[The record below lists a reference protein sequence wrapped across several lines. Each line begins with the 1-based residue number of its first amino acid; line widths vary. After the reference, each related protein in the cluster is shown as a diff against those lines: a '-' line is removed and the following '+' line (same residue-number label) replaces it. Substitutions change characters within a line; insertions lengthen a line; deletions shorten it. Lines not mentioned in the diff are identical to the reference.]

1 MWFNRLRH
9 RFSPRRIRLGHNG
22 IQPLS
27 SGESGALVCLV
38 GRELCLFL
46 EVNAEKVPAKQRPAF
61 VATSVRRNAPFPDP
75 DFGLSWEGGHASIW
89 YWSRSRAQGLLGNVP
104 SRVKYFPE
112 ALFIDR
118 AHDDHVQLLAL
129 EAGIEGRVWRQGR
142 LIASRWWPD
151 VPEQSTWFSFL
162 RGAGHVVDA
171 TAGVPMAEHAMI
183 APEQWNASNVNQKL
197 LLPELGPYLP
207 RLILAFGLV
216 VTVVLGWQIGSII
229 RAQIDSWRANAA
241 AQDMD
246 DTLRSILDARSNTDT
261 YRAEI
266 DQLLELRQSVPQN
279 QLLAEYSRLA
289 TGKEWQIKLW
299 RQPAPDRLEVT
310 LTMSNPDPELL
321 VSNWEASPLFKD
333 VSTQLSRQQN
343 EVTINAFIEQGAN
356 SENAAT
362 AAAQSTE
369 DAAAPT
375 SPTSAPP
382 PPGRQGTSSPARTDT
397 QAMPPEQAST
407 RQAPPTPPP
416 PMVGK

>member
-1 MWFNRLRH
+1 M
-9 RFSPRRIRLGHNG
+9 
-22 IQPLS
+22 
-27 SGESGALVCLV
+27 VCLV

-75 DFGLSWEGGHASIW
+75 DYGLNWEGGHASVW
-89 YWSRSRAQGLLGNVP
+89 YWSRSRIQGLLGNVP

-118 AHDDHVQLLAL
+118 THDNHVQLIAL
-129 EAGIEGRVWRQGR
+129 EAGVEGRVWKKGR

-151 VPEQSTWFSFL
+151 VPEQSNWFSFL
-162 RGAGHVVDA
+162 RGAGNAVDA
-171 TAGVPMAEHAMI
+171 TAGAPIAEHVVI
-183 APEQWNASNVNQKL
+183 APVQWSASNANQKL
-197 LLPELGPYLP
+197 LLPEVGPYVP

-216 VTVVLGWQIGSII
+216 VTVALGWQLGSII
-229 RAQIDSWRANAA
+229 RAQLDSWRAHAA

-266 DQLLELRQSVPQN
+266 DQLLGLRQSVPQN

-299 RQPAPDRLEVT
+299 QQPTPDRLEVT
-310 LTMSNPDPELL
+310 LAMNDPDPELL
-321 VSNWEASPLFKD
+321 VSSWEASPLFKD

-343 EVTINAFIEQGAN
+343 EVTINAFIEQSTN
-356 SENAAT
+356 SENTATT
-362 AAAQSTE
+362 AAQPLEEAEVPTPPTPAPLPPDSAST
-369 DAAAPT
+369 
-375 SPTSAPP
+375 
-382 PPGRQGTSSPARTDT
+382 SPARADT
-397 QAMPPEQAST
+397 QATPPEQIPIK
-407 RQAPPTPPP
+407 QPPAITPP
-416 PMVGK
+416 PMVKK

>member
-9 RFSPRRIRLGHNG
+9 RFSPRRVRLGHDG

-46 EVNAEKVPAKQRPAF
+46 EVNAEKVPAKQRAAF

-89 YWSRSRAQGLLGNVP
+89 YWSRARIQGLLGNPP
-104 SRVKYFPE
+104 SRVKYFAE

-129 EAGIEGRVWRQGR
+129 EAGVEGRVWKQGR
-142 LIASRWWPD
+142 LIASRWWPQA
-151 VPEQSTWFSFL
+151 PEKSVWFSFL
-162 RGAGHVVDA
+162 RGAGTAVDA
-171 TAGVPMAEHAMI
+171 TAGVPMAESTAI
-183 APEQWNASNVNQKL
+183 APVQWNTSNTNQKL

-207 RLILAFGLV
+207 RLILAFGIV
-216 VTVVLGWQIGSII
+216 VTVALGWQIGSII
-229 RAQIDSWRANAA
+229 RAKIDSWRAHAA

-266 DQLLELRQSVPQN
+266 DQLLGLRQSVPQN

-289 TGKEWQIKLW
+289 TGKDWQIKLW

-310 LTMSNPDPELL
+310 LAMSNPDPELL
-321 VSNWEASPLFKD
+321 VSSWEASPLFKD

-343 EVTINAFIEQGAN
+343 EVAINAFIEQGAN

-362 AAAQSTE
+362 TAAQSTE

-375 SPTSAPP
+375 PPTFAPP
-382 PPGRQGTSSPARTDT
+382 PPNSPGTSPARTDT
-397 QAMPPEQAST
+397 QATPPEQAST
-407 RQAPPTPPP
+407 RQAPPPP
-416 PMVGK
+416 PMVRK